1 MLIAQVFREGSGT
14 NRTTYADLYVGDT
27 ISKGRST
34 IDLGL
39 RYDQQG
45 GRALPSV
52 TAANPGL
59 PNVVPG
65 LNFAGYDAPFTWKNF
80 SPRAGLTYALDESR
94 KTVARASY
102 SHFSGQL
109 DSASVGYMNPSSS
122 AGVAVYRWLD
132 NNSDHFAQADEVQ
145 LHQFLGAANGFNP
158 ANPTAVTSANRINPD
173 LTAPVTQSFVAG
185 VDREIKSNFAVGVS
199 YTYTRT
205 TDLLGNATF
214 SVTPR
219 VGVTLAD
226 YAPGPTLTGT
236 LPDGS
241 SYSVPTFIP
250 NQAAVT
256 AGGNGFLL
264 TNWDGFSTDY
274 HGLEFNAVKRL
285 SNRWMGRVGFA
296 FNNAREHY
304 QPQARYDTNGNP
316 TPTVTEP
323 LVDGGQFAP
332 MSSGNS
338 AGSVFINAKWQFNAN
353 AMYQAAYGI
362 EIAGNVFGRQGY
374 PNPMFRSANLGADTG
389 LQVIVTP
396 KIDTFRYDN
405 VWSTDLRVAREF
417 KLRAMSFRLIGDLFN
432 VLNANTALVRN
443 NNVLALP
450 TVFNQITQN
459 LSPRIFRAG
468 VVVGF

>member
-1 MLIAQVFREGSGT
+1 
-14 NRTTYADLYVGDT
+14 
-27 ISKGRST
+27 
-34 IDLGL
+34 
-39 RYDQQG
+39 
-45 GRALPSV
+45 
-52 TAANPGL
+52 
-59 PNVVPG
+59 VV
-65 LNFAGYDAPFTWKNF
+65 
-80 SPRAGLTYALDESR
+80 
-94 KTVARASY
+94 RASY
-102 SHFSGQL
+102 SRFSGQL

-145 LHQFLGAANGFNP
+145 LHQFLGSANGFNP